1 MIKDKVLVKK
11 KQRYLDA
18 MTYLAKVIKEAK
30 DKNPSGKVLN
40 MGICMRE
47 VLIYVAEL
55 ESRIDDFTFDPA
67 DYIVGV
73 DTVTKRKAKNA
84 INELKRKK

>member
-1 MIKDKVLVKK
+1 MIKDKVLLKK
-11 KQRYLDA
+11 KGRYLDA
-18 MTYLAKVIKEAK
+18 MTYLSKVIKEAK

-47 VLIYVAEL
+47 VLIYVAEI
-55 ESRIDDFTFDPA
+55 EDRINELTFNPA
-67 DYIVGV
+67 DYYIPV
-73 DTVTKRKAKNA
+73 DTVTKRKVKNA